1 MKHYPCR
8 LSSCAP
14 HQAGLFRAQQND
26 SFRTQCVALV
36 ATILCL
42 SSSAV
47 PALAQS
53 VPAAINPAVSTPPP
67 AGSGKISGRVQNL
80 AIGKYLENARVTI
93 KETNQTVTTDKFGE
107 FLLLE
112 VPAGSVTL
120 EVFYTGLDLV
130 KIPLTMTPGGA
141 ITQDINLTSVVRYG
155 KEGDTV
161 KLDPYIAKADR
172 EINSQAIAVNE
183 RRFAPNIKS
192 VVSTD
197 TLGGVL
203 GSSIGEFL
211 KTVAGITAEY
221 DTMDVSGIN
230 LRGLGAEKTAITADG
245 FPLSNIFVVGP
256 SRAVDMRSMSLNDI
270 TRVEVTK
277 VPTPAMGADSLA
289 GSVNFVRK
297 NAFERKGMSFNYG
310 LSLASTSENFKFGK
324 SPSGYRDR
332 NTSNLLPGGNFDF
345 TWPVS
350 KNFGLVISGLKAQTM
365 GEQHAA
371 VKTWSTSGTG
381 TNGVSASQT
390 NPVMSAFLLGDG
402 PRYMTRTSYSIK
414 ADWKVGPHS
423 VLSFNNSRN
432 SAITEI
438 SSILLSFGTGTN
450 GTPSLATGTALTWDQ
465 NNTRGATGRGS
476 INNINQGQELA
487 QTTDTSSVAYTYDDG
502 RWKIDGGIGLSSSES
517 DRLYEDIGSWF
528 QVNAVNRRPIRVN
541 FLDIGKDQPGK
552 IEVFDNN
559 GLPFDWRELD
569 NYTFGTANSAT
580 THNEADIFTAFLNAR
595 HKFQKFAYPTSL
607 QVGAA
612 YRLQTIDNR
621 QESYAFNFNGP
632 DGLTPTA
639 TVKPYA
645 NQVYVGMDSKYGFKD
660 INWVSPYRA
669 YQAYL
674 DNPLLFGQ
682 TAAQRAAR
690 ESFRIDN
697 SEYFEESVKAVYL
710 QGDVKRL
717 FAGRLHLLTG
727 VRFEQTTDVGIG
739 ARTDATA
746 VYQRNAN
753 GSFLLDAAG
762 NPVRKPEAGSVGS
775 LEEVLLTKQ
784 ARRQRSEHSYE
795 GYYPSFHLTFDVRE
809 DILLRAAY
817 ARTYG
822 RPDYADVI
830 PRTVITIPLANLDD
844 LEPLGTL
851 TVRNPALEPWTADNF
866 DLSAE
871 YYTQQGGLLSA
882 GVFVKEIKNFFG
894 NASQIATP
902 GLLTELGL
910 SQDYVGWT
918 LNTKFN
924 SGDARVS
931 GFEVDVRQSL
941 QEFGA
946 WGRHFTVFGNVTKLE
961 LEGSAGAQF
970 TSFIPESG
978 NWGLT
983 FANKRLT
990 ATMRWNYR
998 GLQRLNPVAAFG
1010 PEGYRYLKIG
1020 TTLDVSAAYQLSPR
1034 LSLNVNAVNVGDTPQ
1049 IQMMYNPSTP
1059 GYAKQQRHFHFGA
1072 QLSVG
1077 ITGSF

>member
-1 MKHYPCR
+1 MKS
-8 LSSCAP
+8 LSSLFVSVRP
-14 HQAGLFRAQQND
+14 HQAGLFCARQNNP
-26 SFRTQCVALV
+26 FLTKRVALV
-36 ATILCL
+36 ATIICL
-42 SSSAV
+42 ASSAAPV
-47 PALAQS
+47 GAQTTPTAAN
-53 VPAAINPAVSTPPP
+53 PAASTAPT
-67 AGSGKISGRVQNL
+67 AGSGRISGRVQNP

-93 KETNQTVTTDKFGE
+93 KETNQSVSTDKFGE
-107 FLLLE
+107 FILLE

-120 EVFYTGLDLV
+120 EVFYTGLDV
-130 KIPLTMTPGGA
+130 ARIPLTLTPGSA
-141 ITQDINLTSVVRYG
+141 ITRDVNLTSVTRYG
-155 KEGDTV
+155 KEGDSV
-161 KLDPYIAKADR
+161 KLDPFTVKADR

-203 GSSIGEFL
+203 GSSIGEFV
-211 KTVAGITAEY
+211 KTIAGITAEY

-256 SRAVDMRSMSLNDI
+256 SRAVDMRSMALNDI

-297 NAFERKGMSFNYG
+297 SAFERKGMSFNYG
-310 LSLASTSENFKFGK
+310 LSLASTSENFKIGK
-324 SPSGYRDR
+324 SPSGYRDQ

-345 TWPVS
+345 TWPIT
-350 KNFGLVISGLKAQTM
+350 KNFGVVVSGLTAQTM

-371 VKTWSTSGTG
+371 VKTWSTTGTG

-390 NPVMSAFLLGDG
+390 NPIMSAFLLGDG
-402 PRYMTRTSYSIK
+402 PRYITRTSYSIK
-414 ADWKVGPHS
+414 ADWKVGAHS
-423 VLSFNNSRN
+423 VLSLNNARN

-438 SSILLSFGTGTN
+438 SSLLLSFGTGTN
-450 GTPSLATGTALTWDQ
+450 GTPTLATGTSLTWDQ

-476 INNINQGQELA
+476 INNINQGQQLD
-487 QTTDTSSVAYTYDDG
+487 QTTDTSTVAYTYDDG
-502 RWKIDGGIGLSSSES
+502 RWKIDSGVGLSKSES
-517 DRLYEDIGSWF
+517 DRRYEDIGSWL
-528 QVNAVNRRPIRVN
+528 QVNAVNREPIRVN
-541 FLDIGKDQPGK
+541 FLGIGKDQPGK

-559 GLPFDWRELD
+559 GQPFNWLELN

-580 THNEADIFTAFLNAR
+580 THNEADNFTAYLNAR
-595 HKFQKFAYPTSL
+595 HKFQNFAYPTSL
-607 QVGAA
+607 QIGAA

-621 QESYAFNFNGP
+621 QESYAYNFNGP

-660 INWVSPYRA
+660 IDWVSPYRA

-674 DNPLLFGQ
+674 ANPLLFGQ
-682 TAAQRAAR
+682 TAAQKAAR

-697 SEYFEESVKAVYL
+697 SEYFEEAVKAVYV
-710 QGDVKRL
+710 QTEVKRL
-717 FAGRLHLLTG
+717 LAGRLHLLTG
-727 VRFEQTTDVGIG
+727 VRFEHTTDTGIG
-739 ARTDATA
+739 ALTDATA

-753 GSFLLDAAG
+753 GTFFLDAGG
-762 NPVRKPEAGSVGS
+762 NPVRKPGAGAVGS

-784 ARRQRSEHSYE
+784 ARRQKSEHSYD

-809 DILLRAAY
+809 DILIRAAY

-822 RPDYADVI
+822 RPDYVDVI
-830 PRTVITIPLANLDD
+830 PRTVVTIPLANLDD
-844 LEPLGTL
+844 LDPLGTL

-871 YYTQQGGLLSA
+871 YYTRQGGLLSA

-924 SGDARVS
+924 SGDARIT
-931 GFEVDVRQSL
+931 GFEIDVRQSL
-941 QEFGA
+941 QGFGT
-946 WGRHFTVFGNVTKLE
+946 WGRHFTVFGNMTKLE
-961 LEGSAGAQF
+961 LDGSAGAQF
-970 TSFIPESG
+970 TSFIPKSA

-983 FANKRLT
+983 FANKRMT

-1010 PEGYRYLKIG
+1010 PDGYRYLKIG
-1020 TTLDVSAAYQLSPR
+1020 TTLDVSAAYQISPR

-1049 IQMMYNPSTP
+1049 VQMMYGPSTP
-1059 GYAKQQRHFHFGA
+1059 DYAKQQRHFHFGA

>member
-1 MKHYPCR
+1 MKSLPLMFVSVR
-8 LSSCAP
+8 P
-14 HQAGLFRAQQND
+14 HQAGLFCARQNN
-26 SFRTQCVALV
+26 SFRTQRFALV

-42 SSSAV
+42 ASSAAPV
-47 PALAQS
+47 CAQTTPTAAN
-53 VPAAINPAVSTPPP
+53 PAASTAPA
-67 AGSGKISGRVQNL
+67 AGSGRISGRVLNL

-120 EVFYTGLDLV
+120 EVFYTGLDVV
-130 KIPLTMTPGGA
+130 KMPLTMTPGGA
-141 ITQDINLTSVVRYG
+141 ITQDITLTSVARYG
-155 KEGDTV
+155 NEGDTV

-203 GSSIGEFL
+203 GSSIGEFV
-211 KTVAGITAEY
+211 KTIAGITAEY

-310 LSLASTSENFKFGK
+310 LSLASTSENVKLGK
-324 SPSGYRDR
+324 SPSGYRDQ

-345 TWPVS
+345 TWPIT
-350 KNFGLVISGLKAQTM
+350 KNFGLVVSGLTAQTM

-371 VKTWSTSGTG
+371 VKTWSTTGTG
-381 TNGVSASQT
+381 TNGVNASQT
-390 NPVMSAFLLGDG
+390 NPIMSAFLLGDG

-414 ADWKVGPHS
+414 ADWKVGAHS
-423 VLSFNNSRN
+423 VLSLNNARN

-438 SSILLSFGTGTN
+438 SSLLLSFGTGTN
-450 GTPSLATGTALTWDQ
+450 GSPTLATGTPLTWDQ

-476 INNINQGQELA
+476 INNINQGQQLD
-487 QTTDTSSVAYTYDDG
+487 QTTDTSTVAYTYDDG

-517 DRLYEDIGSWF
+517 DRRYEDVGSWL
-528 QVNAVNRRPIRVN
+528 QVNAVNRQPIRVN
-541 FLDIGKDQPGK
+541 FLEIGKDQPGK
-552 IEVFDNN
+552 IEVFDDN
-559 GLPFDWRELD
+559 GQPFNWLQLD

-580 THNEADIFTAFLNAR
+580 THNKADNLTAYLNAR
-595 HKFQKFAYPTSL
+595 HKFQNFAYPTSL
-607 QVGAA
+607 QIGAA

-621 QESYAFNFNGP
+621 QESYAYNFNGP

-682 TAAQRAAR
+682 TAAQKAAR

-697 SEYFEESVKAVYL
+697 SEYFEEAVKAVYV
-710 QGDVKRL
+710 QAEVKRL
-717 FAGRLHLLTG
+717 LAGRLHLLTG
-727 VRFEQTTDVGIG
+727 VRFEHTTDTGIG
-739 ARTDATA
+739 ALTDATA

-753 GSFLLDAAG
+753 GTFFLDAGG
-762 NPVRKPEAGSVGS
+762 NPVRKPEAGTVGS

-784 ARRQRSEHSYE
+784 ARRQKSEHSYD

-809 DILLRAAY
+809 DILIRAAY

-822 RPDYADVI
+822 RPDYPDVI
-830 PRTVITIPLANLDD
+830 PRTVVTVPLANLDD
-844 LEPLGTL
+844 LDPLGTL

-871 YYTQQGGLLSA
+871 YYTKQGGLLST

-918 LNTKFN
+918 VNTKFN
-924 SGDARVS
+924 SGDAQIT
-931 GFEVDVRQSL
+931 GFEIDVRQSL
-941 QEFGA
+941 QGFGT
-946 WGRHFTVFGNVTKLE
+946 WGRQFTVFGNMTKLE
-961 LEGSAGAQF
+961 LDGSAGAQF
-970 TSFIPESG
+970 TSFIPRSA

-983 FANKRLT
+983 FANKRMT

-1010 PEGYRYLKIG
+1010 PDGYRYLKIG

-1034 LSLNVNAVNVGDTPQ
+1034 LSLNINAVNVGDTPQ
-1049 IQMMYNPSTP
+1049 IQMMYGPSTP
-1059 GYAKQQRHFHFGA
+1059 DYAKQQRHFHFGA

>member
-1 MKHYPCR
+1 MKS
-8 LSSCAP
+8 LSSLFVSVRP
-14 HQAGLFRAQQND
+14 HQAGLFCARPNN
-26 SFRTQCVALV
+26 SFLTKRVALV

-42 SSSAV
+42 ASSAAPV
-47 PALAQS
+47 GAQTTPTAAN
-53 VPAAINPAVSTPPP
+53 PAASTAPT
-67 AGSGKISGRVQNL
+67 AGSGRISGRVQNP

-93 KETNQTVTTDKFGE
+93 KETNQSVSTDKFGE
-107 FLLLE
+107 FILLE

-120 EVFYTGLDLV
+120 EVFYTGLDLAR
-130 KIPLTMTPGGA
+130 IPLTLTPGSA
-141 ITQDINLTSVVRYG
+141 ITRDVNLTSVTRYG
-155 KEGDTV
+155 KEGDSV
-161 KLDPYIAKADR
+161 KLDPFTVKADR

-203 GSSIGEFL
+203 GSSIGEFV
-211 KTVAGITAEY
+211 KTIAGITAEY

-256 SRAVDMRSMSLNDI
+256 SRAVDMRSMALNDI

-297 NAFERKGMSFNYG
+297 SAFERKGMSFNYG
-310 LSLASTSENFKFGK
+310 LSLASTSENFKIGK
-324 SPSGYRDR
+324 SPSGYRDQ

-345 TWPVS
+345 TWPIT
-350 KNFGLVISGLKAQTM
+350 KNFGVVVSGLTAQTM

-371 VKTWSTSGTG
+371 VKTWSTTGTG

-390 NPVMSAFLLGDG
+390 NPIMSAFLLGDG
-402 PRYMTRTSYSIK
+402 P
-414 ADWKVGPHS
+414 HS
-423 VLSFNNSRN
+423 VLSLNNARN

-438 SSILLSFGTGTN
+438 SSLLLSFGTGTN
-450 GTPSLATGTALTWDQ
+450 GTPTLATGTSLTWDQ

-476 INNINQGQELA
+476 INNINQGQQLD
-487 QTTDTSSVAYTYDDG
+487 QTTDTSTVAYTYDDG
-502 RWKIDGGIGLSSSES
+502 RWKIDSGVGLSKSES
-517 DRLYEDIGSWF
+517 DRRYEDIGSWL
-528 QVNAVNRRPIRVN
+528 QVNAVNREPIRVN
-541 FLDIGKDQPGK
+541 FLGIGKDQPGK

-559 GLPFDWRELD
+559 GQPFNWLELN

-580 THNEADIFTAFLNAR
+580 THNEADNFTAYLNAR
-595 HKFQKFAYPTSL
+595 HKFQNFAYPTSL
-607 QVGAA
+607 QIGAA

-621 QESYAFNFNGP
+621 QESYAYNFNGP

-660 INWVSPYRA
+660 IDWVSPYRA
-669 YQAYL
+669 Y
-674 DNPLLFGQ
+674 PLLFGQ
-682 TAAQRAAR
+682 TAAQKAAR

-697 SEYFEESVKAVYL
+697 SEYFEEAVKAVYV
-710 QGDVKRL
+710 QTEVKRL
-717 FAGRLHLLTG
+717 LAGRLHLLTG
-727 VRFEQTTDVGIG
+727 VRFEHTTDTGIG
-739 ARTDATA
+739 ALTDATA

-753 GSFLLDAAG
+753 GTFFLDAGG
-762 NPVRKPEAGSVGS
+762 NPVRKPGAGAVGS

-784 ARRQRSEHSYE
+784 ARRQKSEHSYD

-809 DILLRAAY
+809 DILIRAAY

-822 RPDYADVI
+822 RPDYVDVI
-830 PRTVITIPLANLDD
+830 PRTVVTIPLANLDD
-844 LEPLGTL
+844 LDPLGTL

-871 YYTQQGGLLSA
+871 YYTRQGGLLSA

-924 SGDARVS
+924 SGDARIT
-931 GFEVDVRQSL
+931 GFEIDVRQSL
-941 QEFGA
+941 QGFGT
-946 WGRHFTVFGNVTKLE
+946 WGRHFTVFGNMTKLE
-961 LEGSAGAQF
+961 LDGSAGAQF
-970 TSFIPESG
+970 TSFIPKSA

-983 FANKRLT
+983 FANKRMT

-1010 PEGYRYLKIG
+1010 PDGYRYLKIG
-1020 TTLDVSAAYQLSPR
+1020 TTLDVSAAYQISPR

-1049 IQMMYNPSTP
+1049 VQMMYGPSTP
-1059 GYAKQQRHFHFGA
+1059 DYAKQQRHFHFGA